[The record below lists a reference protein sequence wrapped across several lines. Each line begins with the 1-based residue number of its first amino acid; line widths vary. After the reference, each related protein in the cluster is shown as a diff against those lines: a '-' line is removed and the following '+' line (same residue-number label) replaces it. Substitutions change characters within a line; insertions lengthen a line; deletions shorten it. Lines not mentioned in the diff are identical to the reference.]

1 MLCGWQNIKPEP
13 TADGVPVAFLSTYIL
28 VHIND
33 SVEIPAHTCTH
44 VRSITV
50 PHGRAKAGRGASAAR
65 WRAAGARPVSRQPR
79 SPSHRGRSVGPP
91 VGAAYLAAAPHVP
104 VRQLVG
110 QQGGGKE
117 EEGFQGGSVRAWY
130 MVVRAK
136 RCQPQLS
143 DSVDARRTEGTDG
156 NRNKGKRKD
165 NSVDNNKHP
174 RVRGL

>member
-1 MLCGWQNIKPEP
+1 M
-13 TADGVPVAFLSTYIL
+13 DGRRRAEVQAQRGGGQRVRGPFRGSPVPPRIV
-28 VHIND
+28 D
-33 SVEIPAHTCTH
+33 G
-44 VRSITV
+44 RS
-50 PHGRAKAGRGASAAR
+50 AGR
-65 WRAAGARPVSRQPR
+65 
-79 SPSHRGRSVGPP
+79 